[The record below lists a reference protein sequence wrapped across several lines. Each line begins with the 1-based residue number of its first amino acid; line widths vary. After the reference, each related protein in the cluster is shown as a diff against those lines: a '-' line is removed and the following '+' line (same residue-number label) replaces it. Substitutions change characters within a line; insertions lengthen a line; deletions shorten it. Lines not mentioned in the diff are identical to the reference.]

1 MSTRLNTEISA
12 VSHQSAL
19 HICFSATGWV
29 CSIKL
34 RDSSFT
40 QRELAYILTSAT
52 CRSAWH
58 VDIAES
64 RAQDISTAFVMHF
77 SRSWEKLFSFW
88 KDKYSCPHRGPL
100 PFQYCALE
108 AAKFLRKFQ
117 AHSPYP
123 QVSIRLFFFF
133 FLLELVNLQSIML
146 GNFTPNIIQNAIRV
160 GA

>member
-1 MSTRLNTEISA
+1 MISRKCWLIILIKRHQLNCFEILWKLSQKPTFMSTRHNTEISA

-64 RAQDISTAFVMHF
+64 RAQDISAAFVMHF
-77 SRSWEKLFSFW
+77 SRSQEKLFSFW

-100 PFQYCALE
+100 PFQCCALE
-108 AAKFLRKFQ
+108 AAKFLRKCQ

-123 QVSIRLFFFF
+123 
-133 FLLELVNLQSIML
+133 
-146 GNFTPNIIQNAIRV
+146 
-160 GA
+160 